1 MLIKSGIIVAFFTML
16 SRIFGLARELFVA
29 SIFGSSAIADCV
41 NIAFKFP
48 NLFRRIFG
56 EGALSVVFIPIF
68 SQKLLESR
76 SSAHRFS
83 SEVLTL
89 LFISLI
95 ILSTLMQIFM
105 PYLMVL
111 IAPGFYKIQEKY
123 ELAILLCRITTPYL
137 IFISISA
144 IFGGMLNSVKKFA
157 AFAFVPIIMNICVI
171 LFTYLWQEKLNAHF
185 AISYSLILAGILQVI
200 FMWFCLLRAKLTFSP
215 SLAFYDN
222 PEVIKLLKNMGP
234 AAISSGVQ
242 QINLFISQSIAS
254 FIPGAVSILSYA
266 ERLYQ
271 LPLAIIGVTFGTIL
285 LPELSQIYK
294 KKDLEGANNLQNNA
308 IIIALALSIP
318 ATLGLLL
325 LAKPIIHLIYE
336 RGAFVAEDTSKTAYA
351 LAAFSLGLP
360 AFVIAK
366 ILTPIFYANGDTKT
380 PMRITVYSLLFNS
393 FLNIA
398 LMIPFDHVGIA
409 IGSSISAWYNVFL
422 LGKYAKSH
430 GNFKIQIKT
439 KKSIYKI
446 IISAFFMIAVLCI
459 SNYFFHDFYYSLSFV
474 VKAQA
479 LFITIIIAAMVY
491 LLMLYFFKIHL
502 FLIKHRITAKTV

>member
-1 MLIKSGIIVAFFTML
+1 
-16 SRIFGLARELFVA
+16 
-29 SIFGSSAIADCV
+29 
-41 NIAFKFP
+41 
-48 NLFRRIFG
+48 
-56 EGALSVVFIPIF
+56 
-68 SQKLLESR
+68 
-76 SSAHRFS
+76 
-83 SEVLTL
+83 
-89 LFISLI
+89 
-95 ILSTLMQIFM
+95 
-105 PYLMVL
+105 
-111 IAPGFYKIQEKY
+111 
-123 ELAILLCRITTPYL
+123 
-137 IFISISA
+137 
-144 IFGGMLNSVKKFA
+144 MLNSVKKFA

-171 LFTYLWQEKLNAHF
+171 LFTYLWQEKLKAHF
-185 AISYSLILAGILQVI
+185 AISYSLILAGILQVV

-215 SLAFYDN
+215 SLAFYDD

-318 ATLGLLL
+318 ATLGLFL

-422 LGKYAKSH
+422 LSKYAKSH

-502 FLIKHRITAKTV
+502 FTYKS

>member
-1 MLIKSGIIVAFFTML
+1 MLIKSGIIVAFFIML

-29 SIFGSSAIADCV
+29 SVFGSSSIADCV

-68 SQKLLESR
+68 SQKLLESQ
-76 SSAHRFS
+76 SSARKFS

-157 AFAFVPIIMNICVI
+157 AFAFVPIIMNVCVI
-171 LFTYLWQEKLNAHF
+171 LFTYLWQEKLKAPF
-185 AISYSLILAGILQVI
+185 AISYSLILAGILQVV

-215 SLAFYDN
+215 SLAFYDD

-294 KKDLEGANNLQNNA
+294 KKDIEGANNLQNNA

-318 ATLGLLL
+318 ATLGLFL

-422 LGKYAKSH
+422 LSKYAKSH
-430 GNFKIQIKT
+430 GNFKIQTKT

-459 SNYFFHDFYYSLSFV
+459 SNYFFHDLYYSLSFA
-474 VKAQA
+474 VKAQI

-491 LLMLYFFKIHL
+491 FLMLYFFKIHL